1 MSKIDMAAETNTHY
15 LQLLSKLFPT
25 IADAATEVIN
35 LEAIMNLPKGTEHFL
50 ADLHGENEAFLHV
63 LKNASG
69 NIKRKVNEIFG
80 NNIREAEKKELCT
93 LIYYP
98 EQKLELIKAQ
108 ETDLDDWYR
117 ITIHQLVKVCRD
129 VSSKY
134 TRSKVRKSLPDDFSY
149 IIEELLHERTD
160 DQDKAAYVAVIVNT
174 IISTGRADAF
184 IEAICNVIQ
193 RLAIDQLHI
202 LGDIYDRGPGAHKIM
217 DTLKL
222 YHSWDIQW
230 GNHDILWMGA
240 SAGNDACIC
249 NVLRLSLRYANLATL
264 EEYGINLVPLATFA
278 LEVYGEDPCEEFLPR
293 LLPGNT
299 IDEKT
304 QQLTAKM
311 HKAITVI
318 QLKEEAQIFH
328 RHPEWNMTDRC
339 LLESIDP
346 EKRVW
351 CHDGKE
357 YEMKSC
363 CFPTLF
369 GGSLKAEGGGRT
381 DSAQEPPSYNLTPE
395 EADLMKKLHHS
406 FRISE
411 KLQKHIRILLSHGC
425 MYAISN
431 SNLLFHAS
439 IPLNDDGSLKEVE
452 IYPGKKYSGKELM
465 HNIGIMIRA
474 AFNTHISS
482 PNLAATDEYPRDYA
496 RDYFLYLWCGKDSP
510 LFDKSKMATF
520 ERYFLTDKETYKE
533 EKGAYFRLR
542 NNEEVCDRILDAF
555 GIKGP
560 NRHIINGHVP
570 VHVAKGENPIK
581 AGGRLMVIDGGFS
594 EAYHSE
600 TGIAGYTLIYHSR
613 GFQLVQHEP
622 FTSTQDAIQRGTD
635 IKSTTQIVEMS
646 AHRMLVAD
654 TDKGDELRS
663 QIADL
668 KQLLH
673 AYRQGII
680 KEKRS

>member
-1 MSKIDMAAETNTHY
+1 MTTNYHFDKETDMHY
-15 LQLLSKLFPT
+15 LQLLSQSFPN
-25 IADAATEVIN
+25 IAEASTEIIN

-50 ADLHGENEAFLHV
+50 ADLHGESEAFQHV

-69 NIKRKVNEIFG
+69 NIKRKVNELFG
-80 NNIREAEKKELCT
+80 NNIRESEKKELCT

-108 ETDLDDWYR
+108 ETDLEDWYR

-134 TRSKVRKSLPDDFSY
+134 TRSKVRKSLPQDFSY
-149 IIEELLHERTD
+149 IIEELLHESLGD
-160 DQDKAAYVAVIVNT
+160 SDKAAYVSVIVNT
-174 IISTGRADAF
+174 IISTGRADDF
-184 IEAICNVIQ
+184 IVAICNVIQ

-217 DTLKL
+217 DTLRQ
-222 YHSWDIQW
+222 YHSWDIPW

-240 SAGNDACIC
+240 SAGNNACIC
-249 NVLRLSLRYANLATL
+249 NVLRLCLRYANLATI

-278 LEVYGEDPCEEFLPR
+278 LETYGDDPCEEFIPKMLADNQQ
-293 LLPGNT
+293 L
-299 IDEKT
+299 DEKT
-304 QQLTAKM
+304 SLLTARM
-311 HKAITVI
+311 HKAIAVI
-318 QLKEEAQIFH
+318 QMKEEAAVIR
-328 RHPEWNMTDRC
+328 RHPEWQMDDRC
-339 LLESIDP
+339 LLEDINY
-346 EKRVW
+346 ERGI
-351 CHDGKE
+351 CRLDGKD

-363 CFPTLF
+363 HFPTVNPA
-369 GGSLKAEGGGRT
+369 SPN
-381 DSAQEPPSYNLTPE
+381 SLTPE
-395 EADLMKKLHHS
+395 EKDLIDKLHHS

-411 KLQKHIRILLSHGC
+411 KLQKHIRTLLSHGC
-425 MYAISN
+425 MYTVTN

-439 IPLNDDGSLKEVE
+439 IPLCDDGSLKEVE
-452 IYPGKKYSGKELM
+452 IFPGQRYSGKALM
-465 HNIGIMIRA
+465 HNIGMMIRA
-474 AFNTHISS
+474 AFESGVDKE
-482 PNLAATDEYPRDYA
+482 LQVFPRDYA

-520 ERYFLTDKETYKE
+520 ERYFLSDKDTYKE
-533 EKGAYFRLR
+533 EKGNYFKLR
-542 NNEEVCDRILDAF
+542 DSAEICDRILDAF
-555 GIKGP
+555 EVKGE

-570 VHVAKGENPIK
+570 VHASKGENPIK

-600 TGIAGYTLIYHSR
+600 TGIAGYTLVYHSR

-622 FTSTQDAIQRGTD
+622 FTSARDAIVRETD

-646 AHRMLVAD
+646 SHRMLVAD
-654 TDKGDELRS
+654 TDKGEELRT
-663 QIADL
+663 QVADL
-668 KQLLH
+668 KKLLY
-673 AYRQGII
+673 AYRHGIL

>member
-1 MSKIDMAAETNTHY
+1 MTTNYHFDKETDMHY
-15 LQLLSKLFPT
+15 LQLLSQSFPN
-25 IADAATEVIN
+25 IAEASTEIIN

-50 ADLHGENEAFLHV
+50 ADLHGESEAFQHV

-69 NIKRKVNEIFG
+69 NIKRKVNELFG
-80 NNIREAEKKELCT
+80 NNIRESEKKELCT

-108 ETDLDDWYR
+108 ETDLEDWYR

-134 TRSKVRKSLPDDFSY
+134 TRSKVRKSLPQDFSY
-149 IIEELLHERTD
+149 IIEELLHESLGD
-160 DQDKAAYVAVIVNT
+160 SDKAAYVSVIVNT
-174 IISTGRADAF
+174 IISTGRADDF
-184 IEAICNVIQ
+184 IVAICNVIQ

-217 DTLKL
+217 DTLRQ

-240 SAGNDACIC
+240 SAGNNACIC
-249 NVLRLSLRYANLATL
+249 NVLRLCLRYANLATI

-278 LEVYGEDPCEEFLPR
+278 LETYGDDPCEEFIPKMLADNQQ
-293 LLPGNT
+293 L
-299 IDEKT
+299 DEKT
-304 QQLTAKM
+304 SLLTARM
-311 HKAITVI
+311 HKAIAVI
-318 QLKEEAQIFH
+318 QMKEEAAVIR
-328 RHPEWNMTDRC
+328 RHPEWQMDDRC
-339 LLESIDP
+339 LLEDINY
-346 EKRVW
+346 ERGI
-351 CHDGKE
+351 CRLDGKD

-363 CFPTLF
+363 HFPTVDPA
-369 GGSLKAEGGGRT
+369 SPNT
-381 DSAQEPPSYNLTPE
+381 LTPE
-395 EADLMKKLHHS
+395 EKDLIDKLHHS

-411 KLQKHIRILLSHGC
+411 KLQKHIRTLLSHGC
-425 MYAISN
+425 MYTVTN

-439 IPLNDDGSLKEVE
+439 IPLCDDGSLKEVE
-452 IYPGKKYSGKELM
+452 IFPGQRYSGKALM
-465 HNIGIMIRA
+465 HNIGMMIRA
-474 AFNTHISS
+474 AFESGVDKE
-482 PNLAATDEYPRDYA
+482 LQVFPRDYA

-520 ERYFLTDKETYKE
+520 ERYFLSDKDTYKE
-533 EKGAYFRLR
+533 EKGNYFKLR
-542 NNEEVCDRILDAF
+542 DSAEICDRILDAF
-555 GIKGP
+555 EVKGE

-570 VHVAKGENPIK
+570 VHASKGENPIK

-600 TGIAGYTLIYHSR
+600 TGIAGYTLVYHSR

-622 FTSTQDAIQRGTD
+622 FTSARDAIVRETD

-646 AHRMLVAD
+646 SHRMLVAD
-654 TDKGDELRS
+654 TDKGEELRT
-663 QIADL
+663 QVADL
-668 KQLLH
+668 KKLLY
-673 AYRQGII
+673 AYRHGIL

>member
-1 MSKIDMAAETNTHY
+1 MNTDMHY
-15 LQLLSKLFPT
+15 LQLLSQSFPN
-25 IADAATEVIN
+25 IAEAATEIIN

-50 ADLHGENEAFLHV
+50 ADLHGESEAFQHV

-69 NIKRKVNEIFG
+69 NIKRKVNELFG
-80 NNIREAEKKELCT
+80 NDIRESEKKELCT

-108 ETDLDDWYR
+108 EQDLDDWYR

-134 TRSKVRKSLPDDFSY
+134 TRSKVRKSLPPDFSY
-149 IIEELLHERTD
+149 IIEELLHESLGD
-160 DQDKAAYVAVIVNT
+160 SDKAAYVSVIVNT
-174 IISTGRADAF
+174 IISTGRADDF
-184 IEAICNVIQ
+184 IVAICNVIQ

-217 DTLKL
+217 DTLRQ

-240 SAGNDACIC
+240 SAGNNACIC
-249 NVLRLSLRYANLATL
+249 NVLRLCLRYANLATI

-278 LEVYGEDPCEEFLPR
+278 LDIYGDDPCEEFIPKVLDDSQQ
-293 LLPGNT
+293 L
-299 IDEKT
+299 DEKT
-304 QQLTAKM
+304 LQLTARM
-311 HKAITVI
+311 HKAIAVI
-318 QLKEEAQIFH
+318 QFKEEAKVIH
-328 RHPEWNMTDRC
+328 RHPEWQMDDRC
-339 LLESIDP
+339 LFDHIDY
-346 EKRVW
+346 ERGV
-351 CHDGKE
+351 CRLDGKD

-363 CFPTLF
+363 HFPTVDPASPNTLT
-369 GGSLKAEGGGRT
+369 AE
-381 DSAQEPPSYNLTPE
+381 EK
-395 EADLMKKLHHS
+395 DLMDKLHHS

-411 KLQKHIRILLSHGC
+411 KLHKHIRTLLSHGC
-425 MYAISN
+425 MYTVTN

-452 IYPGKKYSGKELM
+452 IFPGNRYSGKALM
-465 HNIGIMIRA
+465 HNIGMMIRA
-474 AFNTHISS
+474 AFESGVDKE
-482 PNLAATDEYPRDYA
+482 LQVFPRDYA

-520 ERYFLTDKETYKE
+520 ERYFLKDKDTYKE
-533 EKGAYFRLR
+533 EKGNYFKLR
-542 NNEEVCDRILDAF
+542 DSAEICDRILDAF
-555 GIKGP
+555 EVKGE

-570 VHVAKGENPIK
+570 VHASKGENPIK

-594 EAYHSE
+594 EAYHNE
-600 TGIAGYTLIYHSR
+600 TGIAGYTLVYHSR

-622 FTSTQDAIQRGTD
+622 FTSARDAIVRETD

-654 TDKGDELRS
+654 TDKGEELRT
-663 QIADL
+663 QVADL
-668 KQLLH
+668 KNLLY
-673 AYRQGII
+673 AYRHGIL